1 MQNDAGEI
9 FMKPDDDYQS
19 WLKHRRAMSAAVDV
33 TDRVMAAIRAPAKPV
48 RRVERVGLV
57 LLWTAA
63 SLVFVTRIAAL
74 VGNVIF
80 PTDSYPEFAVDQ
92 RIEDVP
98 HDHRKPTRS

>member
-1 MQNDAGEI
+1 
-9 FMKPDDDYQS
+9 MKPDDEYQN
-19 WLKHRRAMSAAVDV
+19 WLNHRRTMSASIDV

-48 RRVERVGLV
+48 RRIERVGLV

-80 PTDSYPEFAVDQ
+80 PTDSYPEFAADQ

-98 HDHRKPTRS
+98 HDRKPTRS

>member
-1 MQNDAGEI
+1 
-9 FMKPDDDYQS
+9 MKPDDEYES
-19 WLKHRRAMSAAVDV
+19 WLKQRRAMSAAVDV

-48 RRVERVGLV
+48 RRVERIGLV

-63 SLVFVTRIAAL
+63 SLVFVTRVAAL

>member
-1 MQNDAGEI
+1 MT
-9 FMKPDDDYQS
+9 PDDDYQS
-19 WLKHRRAMSAAVDV
+19 WLKHRRATSVSDDV
-33 TDRVMAAIRAPAKPV
+33 TDRVMAAIREPT
-48 RRVERVGLV
+48 RRVRPAARIGLV

-92 RIEDVP
+92 RIEEVP